1 MKIGAWA
8 IGALLCLSQAL
19 AGSITLVGVGSIP
32 GNASDRSGLTGAI
45 AAEKGSIPHNQLGSF
60 GSGIA
65 YTGSGNIF
73 IATNDRGFADGATTP
88 AYRARFQVFEIALDP
103 RAKTLTPKLLE
114 TRFYKTES
122 GQNFVGASSAF
133 DAAHPSKSLRLDAE
147 GIRVAPDG
155 NIFISDEYG
164 PYIYEFNRQGT
175 RIRTI
180 PVPAKFS
187 IAHPSASGAT
197 ELSENSSGRQS
208 NRGMEGLAISPGGN
222 TLFGLMQSPLLQ
234 DGGLDNHFQRIGVN
248 IRLLKLDLKT
258 GATQEFVYP
267 LDNGVEN
274 GVNEILAIND
284 HEFLVIERDGLGGAA
299 AKFKRIF
306 RIDIK
311 GATDVSKRPA
321 LPRTGSAGFKPVSKT
336 LFIDLLDT
344 AYGLAGAAFP
354 EKIEG
359 LAFGPDLPDG
369 RHVLYV
375 TSDND
380 LSSTQPNWFYAFAIT
395 PDELPAFQRQVIHN

>member
-1 MKIGAWA
+1 MKFGGWA
-8 IGALLCLSQAL
+8 IGAVLCLSQAL

-32 GNASDRSGLTGAI
+32 GDATDLSGLTGKLAS
-45 AAEKGSIPHNQLGSF
+45 ESGTVPHNQLGTF

-65 YTGSGNIF
+65 YTGVGNIF
-73 IATNDRGFADGATTP
+73 IATNDRGFADGVTKP
-88 AYRARFQVFEIALDP
+88 DYLDRFQVFEIALDA
-103 RAKTLTPKLLE
+103 RAQTLTPKLLE
-114 TRFYKTES
+114 TRLYKTES
-122 GQNFVGASSAF
+122 GQNFVGQSSAF
-133 DAAHPSKSLRLDAE
+133 DTADPSTSLRLDAE

-155 NIFISDEYG
+155 NIFVSDEYG
-164 PYIYEFNRQGT
+164 PYIYEFNRQGR

-234 DGGLDNHFQRIGVN
+234 DGALDNNLKRIGVN

-258 GATQEFVYP
+258 RATQEFVYP
-267 LDNGVEN
+267 LEDGVEN
-274 GVNEILAIND
+274 GANEILAIND
-284 HEFLVIERDGLGGAA
+284 HEFLVIERDGLSGGA

-306 RIDIK
+306 RIDIQ
-311 GATDVSKRPA
+311 GATDVSKLSA

-336 LFIDLLDT
+336 LFIDLLDPH
-344 AYGLAGAAFP
+344 YGLAGAAFP

-380 LSSTQPNWFYAFAIT
+380 LSSTKPTWFYAFAIT
-395 PDELPAFQRQVIHN
+395 ADALPKFQRQVIHN

>member
-8 IGALLCLSQAL
+8 IGAVLCLSQAP
-19 AGSITLVGVGSIP
+19 ADSITLVGVGSIP
-32 GNASDRSGLTGAI
+32 GNAPDLSGLTGKI
-45 AAEKGSIPHNQLGSF
+45 AGQKGSIPHNQLGSF
-60 GSGIA
+60 GSGLA
-65 YTGSGNIF
+65 YTGSGNTF
-73 IATNDRGFADGATTP
+73 IATNDRGYSDGVTTL
-88 AYRARFQVFEIALDP
+88 AYQTRFQVFEIKLDA
-103 RAKTLTPKLLE
+103 RAKTLAPKLLE
-114 TRFYKTES
+114 TRLYKTES
-122 GQNFVGASSAF
+122 GQNLVGQSSAF
-133 DAAHPSKSLRLDAE
+133 DAAKPSHSLRLDAE

-164 PYIYEFNRQGT
+164 PYIYEFNRQGM

-180 PVPAKFS
+180 PVPAKFL
-187 IAHPSASGAT
+187 IAHPSASGAA

-234 DGGLDNHFQRIGVN
+234 DGGLDNHFKRIGVN

-258 GATQEFVYP
+258 GATREFVYP
-267 LDNGVEN
+267 LENGPEN

-284 HEFLVIERDGLGGAA
+284 HQFLVIERDGLSGAA

-306 RIDIK
+306 RIDIE
-311 GATDVSKRPA
+311 GATDVSRRPA

-336 LFIDLLDT
+336 LFIDLLDPE
-344 AYGLAGAAFP
+344 YGLAGAAFP

-380 LSSTQPNWFYAFAIT
+380 LDSAQPTWLYAFAIAAQA
-395 PDELPAFQRQVIHN
+395 LPNFRRQVIHN

>member
-8 IGALLCLSQAL
+8 IGATLCLSQAL

-32 GNASDRSGLTGAI
+32 GDAADLSALTGTI
-45 AAEKGSIPHNQLGSF
+45 TGEKGTIPHNQLGSF

-73 IATNDRGFADGATTP
+73 IATNDRGFSDGVTQP
-88 AYRARFQVFEIALDP
+88 GYLARFQVLEIALDA
-103 RAKTLTPKLLE
+103 RARTLTPKLLE
-114 TRFYKTES
+114 TRLYKTES

-133 DAAHPSKSLRLDAE
+133 DAANPSKTLRLDAE

-155 NIFISDEYG
+155 NIFVSDEYG
-164 PYIYEFNRQGT
+164 PYIYEFNRQGA

-187 IAHPSASGAT
+187 IAHPSASGET

-234 DGGLDNHFQRIGVN
+234 DGGLDNNFKRIGVN

-267 LDNGVEN
+267 LDNGVQN

-284 HEFLVIERDGLGGAA
+284 HEFLVIERDGLSGAA
-299 AKFKRIF
+299 AKFKKIF

-336 LFIDLLDT
+336 LFIDLLDSE
-344 AYGLAGAAFP
+344 YGLSGAAFP

-380 LSSTQPNWFYAFAIT
+380 LSSTQPNWFYAFAIAADAL
-395 PDELPAFQRQVIHN
+395 PDFQRQVIHN

>member
-1 MKIGAWA
+1 MKIGVWA
-8 IGALLCLSQAL
+8 IGAVLCLSQAFG
-19 AGSITLVGVGSIP
+19 GSITLVGVGSIP
-32 GNASDRSGLTGAI
+32 GNATDLSGTTGVVAG
-45 AAEKGSIPHNQLGSF
+45 EKGTVPHNQLGTF

-73 IATNDRGFADGATTP
+73 IATNDRGYSDGLTKP
-88 AYRARFQVFEIALDP
+88 DYLDRFQVLEIALDA
-103 RAKTLTPKLLE
+103 RAKTLAPKLLE
-114 TRFYKTES
+114 THFYKTET
-122 GQNFVGASSAF
+122 GQNFVGQSSAF
-133 DAAHPSKSLRLDAE
+133 DTAHPSKSLRLDAE
-147 GIRVAPDG
+147 GIRVASDG

-164 PYIYEFNRQGT
+164 PYIYEFNRQGI

-187 IAHPSASGAT
+187 IAHPSASGEI

-208 NRGMEGLAISPGGN
+208 NRGMEGLAISADGQ
-222 TLFGLMQSPLLQ
+222 TLIGIMQGPLLQ
-234 DGGLDNHFQRIGVN
+234 DGALDGNLKRIGVN
-248 IRLLKLDLKT
+248 LRLLKVSLKT
-258 GATQEFVYP
+258 RASAEFVYP
-267 LDNGVEN
+267 LENGVEN

-284 HEFLVIERDGLGGAA
+284 HEFLVIERDGSSGVA
-299 AKFKRIF
+299 AKFKKIF
-306 RIDIK
+306 RIDIN
-311 GATDVSKRPA
+311 GATDVSKLAA
-321 LPRTGSAGFKPVSKT
+321 LPRIGSAGFKPVSKT
-336 LFIDLLDT
+336 LFIDLLDP

-380 LSSTQPNWFYAFAIT
+380 LSSTKPTWFYAFAIT
-395 PDELPAFQRQVIHN
+395 ADALPKFQRQVIHN

>member
-8 IGALLCLSQAL
+8 IGAALCVSQSL

-32 GNASDRSGLTGAI
+32 GDATDLSGVTGMI
-45 AAEKGSIPHNQLGSF
+45 AGENGSIPHNKLGSF

-73 IATNDRGFADGATTP
+73 VATNDRGYSDGVTTP
-88 AYRARFQVFEIALDP
+88 GYLDRFQVFEITLDA
-103 RAKTLTPKLLE
+103 RAKTLTPKLLD
-114 TRFYKTES
+114 TRLFKNES
-122 GQNFVGASSAF
+122 GQNFVGQSSAF
-133 DAAHPSKSLRLDAE
+133 DPANPSKSLRMDSE

-180 PVPAKFS
+180 PVPAKFL
-187 IAHPSASGAT
+187 IAHPNASSAT

-208 NRGMEGLAISPGGN
+208 NRGMEGLAISADGN

-234 DGGLDNHFQRIGVN
+234 DGGLDTNFKRVGMN

-267 LDNGVEN
+267 LENGVEN

-284 HEFLVIERDGLGGAA
+284 HEFLVIERDGLGGTA
-299 AKFKRIF
+299 AKFKKIY
-306 RIDIK
+306 RIDIQ
-311 GATDVSKRPA
+311 GATDVSKLSA
-321 LPRTGSAGFKPVSKT
+321 LPRTGNAGFKPVSKT
-336 LFIDLLDT
+336 LFIDLLDPD
-344 AYGLAGAAFP
+344 YGLAGAAFP

-380 LSSTQPNWFYAFAIT
+380 LSSTKPSWFYAFAIAA
-395 PDELPAFQRQVIHN
+395 DALPNFQRQVIHN